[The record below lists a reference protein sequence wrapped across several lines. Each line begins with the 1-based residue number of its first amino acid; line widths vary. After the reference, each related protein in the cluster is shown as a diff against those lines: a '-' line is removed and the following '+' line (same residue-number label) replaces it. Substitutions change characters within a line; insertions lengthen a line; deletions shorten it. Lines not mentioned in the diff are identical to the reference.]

1 MNSSATELIIRM
13 YTSTESETVRE
24 ESGYMDT
31 NSKKKTTLGYEDL
44 GSFFENMAMMI
55 KAGITVNEAVDLL
68 KEESADSSM
77 AGPLAAMSENM
88 SQGMPLGDA
97 MKEAGVFPGYAVD
110 MVTASEYTGRLEDTL
125 FHLSDYYRTEN
136 QMKNTFVSAVRY
148 PVILLLMVIAVLA
161 VMLFM
166 VFPAFYGVYNN
177 LTGSLSASSFNY
189 INISFTLCRVMMV
202 IMVVL
207 LLLLLFGVHTW
218 RSGKSAAVKKWL
230 MKIPTFR
237 ALLDNLDLYR
247 FTSCFDMFISGGEMQ
262 DEALKK
268 SMPVVEGDAL
278 RAKLERMI
286 EKMDAGDSFS
296 QAACD
301 EQLYDPVNNR
311 MLIPAER
318 SGMLDSILKKIL
330 VSLKSN
336 NEKYTGKI
344 ANTVE
349 PLLTGFL
356 MIFIGAMLISLMIP
370 LIGIMNSIG

>member
-1 MNSSATELIIRM
+1 
-13 YTSTESETVRE
+13 
-24 ESGYMDT
+24 MDT
-31 NSKKKTTLGYEDL
+31 NSRKQTTLGYEDL

-68 KEESADSSM
+68 KDESAE
-77 AGPLAAMSENM
+77 GPAAAAMAAMSDSM
-88 SQGMPLGDA
+88 AKGMPLGDA
-97 MKEAGVFPGYAVD
+97 MRESGVFPGYAVD

-136 QMKNTFVSAVRY
+136 RMKNTFISAVRY
-148 PVILLLMVIAVLA
+148 PVILLFMVIAVLA

-202 IMVVL
+202 IMVILLIVL
-207 LLLLLFGVHTW
+207 LCGVHMW
-218 RSGKSAAVKKWL
+218 RSGRSAAVKKWL
-230 MKIPTFR
+230 MRVPTFR
-237 ALLDNLDLYR
+237 ALLENLDLYR

-268 SMPVVEGDAL
+268 SMPVVEGEAL
-278 RAKLERMI
+278 KSKLERMI

-301 EQLYDPVNNR
+301 EKLYDPVNNR

-330 VSLKSN
+330 VSLRSN